1 MSTPTTTDRTA
12 ALPRTTRGGCW
23 WGAIAFEW
31 TKLSSVRSTWW
42 IIVAAFVAALLGSW
56 LLGAS
61 ALASGRNGLDS
72 AMPAPAI
79 VVQTMLVVEIVIVLL
94 STFTITGEYSTGS
107 ITTTLQAVPRRKQML
122 LAKTAVV
129 LVTGVVLG
137 AALIVVGTPV
147 ASASASQFGAF
158 DAVDLVRAI
167 VGTGLGLGL
176 LGVFVLGLAT
186 ALRSASLT
194 IITVLGLL
202 HLVPNLLPLFGV
214 DAISDLVQY
223 LPNQA
228 MAVLAVD
235 TAGPYGWPTAV
246 LILLGWAMAGLLT
259 GYLVLRSRDV

>member
-1 MSTPTTTDRTA
+1 MNTPTTTEHTTVI
-12 ALPRTTRGGCW
+12 PRTTRGGW

-42 IIVAAFVAALLGSW
+42 IIAAAFAAALFGSW

-79 VVQTMLVVEIVIVLL
+79 VVQTMLVVEIVVVLL
-94 STFTITGEYSTGS
+94 STFAITSEYSTGS
-107 ITTTLQAVPRRKQML
+107 ITTTLQAVPRREQVI
-122 LAKTAVV
+122 LAKTTLV
-129 LVTGVVLG
+129 LVTGAVLG
-137 AALIVVGTPV
+137 AALIITGTPV
-147 ASASASQFGAF
+147 AKVSASQFGTF
-158 DAVDLVRAI
+158 DAADLVRAMA
-167 VGTGLGLGL
+167 GTGLGLGL

-194 IITVLGLL
+194 IITVLGML

-214 DAISDLVQY
+214 DAISDLGQY

-228 MAVLAVD
+228 LAVLAVD
-235 TAGPYGWPTAV
+235 SAGPYGWPTAV
-246 LILLGWAMAGLLT
+246 LVLLGWAAAGLLT
-259 GYLVLRSRDV
+259 GHLVLRSRDA

>member
-1 MSTPTTTDRTA
+1 MNTPTSTEHTSAIPRTA
-12 ALPRTTRGGCW
+12 RGGW

-31 TKLSSVRSTWW
+31 TKLYSLRSTWW
-42 IIVAAFVAALLGSW
+42 IIATAFVAALFGSW

-79 VVQTMLVVEIVIVLL
+79 VVQTMLVVEISIVVL
-94 STFTITGEYSTGS
+94 STFAVTGEYSTGS
-107 ITTTLQAVPRRKQML
+107 ITTTLQAVPRRGRVI
-122 LAKTAVV
+122 LAKTTMVM
-129 LVTGVVLG
+129 VTGVVLG
-137 AALIVVGTPV
+137 AALIIAGTPV
-147 ASASASQFGAF
+147 AKVSASQFGAF
-158 DAVDLVRAI
+158 DAVDLVRATL
-167 VGTGLGLGL
+167 GTGLGLGL

-228 MAVLAVD
+228 IAVLAVD

-246 LILLGWAMAGLLT
+246 LVLLGWAAAGLLT
-259 GYLVLRSRDV
+259 GHLVLRSRDA